1 MAKLKDKIIDVGG
14 YTDFGRSNL
23 RNQDREVGPSQRR
36 TKGIRTAIPV
46 STMMANELDEI
57 ETAAQNKDKTRQ
69 KNMAPDMSNKD
80 KVIPMTEEDKKVLNS
95 PEFKKAS
102 EATMDKKKGG
112 MVKTKK
118 YAKGGTASSRADG
131 IATKGKTR
139 GKIC

>member
-1 MAKLKDKIIDVGG
+1 MGKIRDKIIDVGG

-80 KVIPMTEEDKKVLNS
+80 KVIPMTAEDKEVLNS
-95 PEFKKAS
+95 AEFKRAS